1 MQDLL
6 LRLKEAIMTGEE
18 EDTARL
24 VSENLEAG
32 ASAEDMLSTAMAPAM
47 QEIGERFSRNEAFI
61 PELIVAAAAME
72 AGLELLKP
80 LLGGREKAQGRI
92 VLGTVQGDIHYI
104 GKNLVRMC
112 LEGAGFEV
120 VDLGEDLKTEKFVE
134 AYRQYQPD
142 ILGLSALLSSTM
154 QHLPEVIR
162 AIRQID
168 GDALIMV
175 GGAPVTQEYA
185 DQAGAS
191 GYAPDAF
198 LAVRKAKDLMA
209 ARRA

>member
-6 LRLKEAIMTGEE
+6 LRLKDAIMAGEE

-24 VSENLEAG
+24 VAESLEAG
-32 ASAEDMLSTAMAPAM
+32 VSAEEMLKTAMAPAM

-72 AGLELLKP
+72 KGLALLKP
-80 LLGGREKAQGRI
+80 LLGGREKAEGCI
-92 VLGTVQGDIHYI
+92 VLGTVQGDIHHI

-120 VDLGEDLKTEKFVE
+120 IDIGEDLKAEKFAE

-162 AIRQID
+162 AVRAID
-168 GDALIMV
+168 GDALVMV

-185 DQAGAS
+185 DQVGAN

-198 LAVRKAKDLMA
+198 LAVRKARELIA
-209 ARRA
+209 ARTA

>member
-6 LRLKEAIMTGEE
+6 LKLKEAIMAGEE
-18 EDTARL
+18 EDAERL
-24 VSENLEAG
+24 VSESLEAG
-32 ASAEDMLSTAMAPAM
+32 VSAEDLLATAMAPAM

-72 AGLELLKP
+72 KGMALLKP

-120 VDLGEDLKTEKFVE
+120 IDIGEDLKADKFVD

-154 QHLPEVIR
+154 QHLPEVIQ
-162 AIRQID
+162 AVRQLD
-168 GDALIMV
+168 GEALVMV
-175 GGAPVTQEYA
+175 GGAPVTQDYA
-185 DQAGAS
+185 DQVGAS

-209 ARRA
+209 ARLA